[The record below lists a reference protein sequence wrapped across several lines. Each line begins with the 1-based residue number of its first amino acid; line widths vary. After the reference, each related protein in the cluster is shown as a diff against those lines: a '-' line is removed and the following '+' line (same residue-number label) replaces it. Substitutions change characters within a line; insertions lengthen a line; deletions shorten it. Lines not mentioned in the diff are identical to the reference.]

1 MARLNV
7 RKRGDKWE
15 YRFEGATINGKRKQY
30 TKSGFT
36 NRRAAQKA
44 GTQAMNEYNRT
55 GNVFVQSEISFN
67 DYLKTW
73 FDVICEAKL
82 NKQTK
87 ANYQKKLR
95 LYILP
100 ELGKYKISSLTPPLL
115 QKFINKLYDSKMS
128 RNTLSVIKS
137 ILSSSLS
144 YAVEPLNYISSNPMA
159 YVQLPSKRLA
169 TVNSKTQPHYLISEE
184 DMLRIFERFPETSST
199 HIPMMLGYKCGLR
212 LGEAYGLCWN
222 DVDLINKTISINRQI
237 QWDDSEKRC
246 WYFSNP
252 KYDSFRTI
260 TIDDGLTELLR
271 REKQR
276 QEEYRRFLK
285 DKFVC
290 WFEDKDGILNNEHRG
305 KKIHPVC
312 IRNDGSY
319 IQPRT
324 MQHTS
329 MIIHKKLGINFTFH
343 SLRHTH
349 CSMLLSAG
357 AKPKYVQERLG
368 HKNIQITLGIYQHLT
383 NEMKEEGDDIL
394 NDIFDYD
401 A

>member
-184 DMLRIFERFPETSST
+184 DMLRILSVFQ
-199 HIPMMLGYKCGLR
+199 K
-212 LGEAYGLCWN
+212 
-222 DVDLINKTISINRQI
+222 
-237 QWDDSEKRC
+237 
-246 WYFSNP
+246 
-252 KYDSFRTI
+252 
-260 TIDDGLTELLR
+260 LL
-271 REKQR
+271 
-276 QEEYRRFLK
+276 L
-285 DKFVC
+285 
-290 WFEDKDGILNNEHRG
+290 H
-305 KKIHPVC
+305 
-312 IRNDGSY
+312 
-319 IQPRT
+319 
-324 MQHTS
+324 
-329 MIIHKKLGINFTFH
+329 
-343 SLRHTH
+343 
-349 CSMLLSAG
+349 
-357 AKPKYVQERLG
+357 
-368 HKNIQITLGIYQHLT
+368 IYQ
-383 NEMKEEGDDIL
+383 
-394 NDIFDYD
+394 
-401 A
+401 